1 MNALS
6 CLRLTARCAD
16 ILISVRREIFEAG
29 DILEQEL
36 AAPIQKLEEYAL
48 SVNLLQPTSHHSS
61 PRSFEGIH
69 QFLIKLTN
77 RPFLKRYL
85 RRDEILRDLSDCDS
99 SLRDALGLFGVSS
112 EHSQRVFL
120 MANFLYRFQFKS
132 AYLNKFR
139 NRRNIGRKKPRRSS
153 RRS

>member
-16 ILISVRREIFEAG
+16 ILISVRREIFDAG
-29 DILEQEL
+29 DVLEQEL
-36 AAPIQKLEEYAL
+36 AAPIQKLEEYVFCANLQL
-48 SVNLLQPTSHHSS
+48 SQASSHISFT
-61 PRSFEGIH
+61 RSFEGIH
-69 QFLIKLTN
+69 RFLIKLIN

-112 EHSQRVFL
+112 ETFEKSVSYSQL
-120 MANFLYRFQFKS
+120 PL
-132 AYLNKFR
+132 
-139 NRRNIGRKKPRRSS
+139 
-153 RRS
+153 